1 MGLIF
6 ITDVVCSTDFSVKVV
21 FLNILPFATVEVWGD
36 FVDGIC
42 EEAKESSV
50 TVTSVTPDSF
60 KALRKLFLS
69 TFEVGSKYN
78 VASNITLPGLNPV
91 ISLLRRPSLSNV
103 TANST
108 VNRFD
113 SFWEASESGFSK
125 SGVNVSFSFPWM
137 KKILGPLSIL
147 ETVDFFKDGVEVN
160 LPLENDRMVV
170 EILC

>member
-1 MGLIF
+1 MKGDKKSFRNVRKKKL
-6 ITDVVCSTDFSVKVV
+6 V
-21 FLNILPFATVEVWGD
+21 FT
-36 FVDGIC
+36 
-42 EEAKESSV
+42 
-50 TVTSVTPDSF
+50 
-60 KALRKLFLS
+60 
-69 TFEVGSKYN
+69 
-78 VASNITLPGLNPV
+78 
-91 ISLLRRPSLSNV
+91 
-103 TANST
+103 ST